1 MDTNVLPFVDE
12 EIREKA
18 RKAVAEGRLLD
29 LKNDIVFKS
38 FFSKDTPEGIY
49 CRTRMLSS
57 IIGQEVKE
65 ATVLNPDILPDFVL
79 GKFPRLDIHCVLD
92 DGSEIDVEMQG
103 TRQHDDQIAR
113 SVFYAASL
121 AKNSV
126 KKGMSYMQMPRV
138 HQIMFMDFTATKD
151 DEFYHSYSLRDDKTF
166 TLLSNLLQIHFIEL
180 PKLKMS
186 KSVSELE
193 FWAMMVKSG
202 GSETTLKELGKI
214 DKLKEDY
221 TMATALLNTI
231 SSSQQEWE
239 RKFAFESAE
248 MDRISAI
255 EYATRQG
262 IAQGITQGIAQGAHE
277 NAISNAI
284 NFLRMGLSPE
294 QVAQGTHPP
303 LSEVNKLQLSFT
315 HN

>member
-1 MDTNVLPFVDE
+1 
-12 EIREKA
+12 
-18 RKAVAEGRLLD
+18 
-29 LKNDIVFKS
+29 
-38 FFSKDTPEGIY
+38 
-49 CRTRMLSS
+49 MLSS

-79 GKFPRLDIHCVLD
+79 GKFPRLDIHCILD

-151 DEFYHSYSLRDDKTF
+151 EEFYHSYSLRDDKTF
-166 TLLSNLLQIHFIEL
+166 TLLSNLLQI
-180 PKLKMS
+180 
-186 KSVSELE
+186 
-193 FWAMMVKSG
+193 MMVKSG

-262 IAQGITQGIAQGAHE
+262 IAQGAHE

-284 NFLRMGLSPE
+284 NFLRMGLSAE
-294 QVAQGTHPP
+294 QVAQGVGLP
-303 LSEVNKLQLSFT
+303 LEAVLQLL
-315 HN
+315 